1 MQHTAAISPDS
12 SHFVSAAS
20 LRVRLDW
27 FNKLRW
33 AAAGTTLAAVV
44 VTALVAGIPLPTV
57 PLLVTVAVLAA
68 LNAGYVVRNRR
79 VPPRDIRAEIRLVK
93 AQMTGDL
100 VVLTVILNLTG
111 GVENPLLYVYVIHV
125 IIASLLFK
133 GREIFAIAW
142 LAIGLFT
149 AEVAGEYL
157 GLLPH
162 HHLLGA
168 SDLTHELPFI
178 LVTLASF
185 WLVLLFS
192 AYMGAVIMRHN
203 RAIKDELVRRQQRLV
218 EADRAKLEFY
228 RFVAHE
234 VKSPVATAQSAVETA
249 LEVGGDALPPQVDDL
264 LVRAVGRL
272 EQAAA
277 IVRNLA
283 DLTRGGLLAPE
294 DLRPVNVTALVSGAA
309 EDFRELAAR
318 DGQKI
323 VLDAP
328 AVPVVITT
336 GGSLLGKVV
345 TNLLSNAVRYNR
357 SGGTVR
363 LELTDAGTTVTLTV
377 ADEGIGIEP
386 GDRERIFD
394 EFYRSPAAQAKSGLG
409 TGLGLAIVRRFVTD
423 LGGTVTVESRP
434 GEGSTF
440 TVTLPRRP
448 AGRPGAGG
456 GAEGEA
462 A

>member
-1 MQHTAAISPDS
+1 MEQTAAISPDS

-33 AAAGTTLAAVV
+33 AAAGTLLAAVPV
-44 VTALVAGIPLPTV
+44 IGLLAGIPLPV
-57 PLLVTVAVLAA
+57 APLLAAAGVLAVL
-68 LNAGYVVRNRR
+68 NAIYVARNRR
-79 VPPRDIRAEIRLVK
+79 VRPVDIRAEIRLVK

-100 VVLTVILNLTG
+100 ILLTIILNLTG

-133 GREIFAIAW
+133 GREIFSIAW

-157 GLLPH
+157 GLIPH

-168 SDLTHELPFI
+168 SDLTHELPFV
-178 LVTLASF
+178 LVTLVSF
-185 WLVLLFS
+185 WFVLLFS

-203 RAIKDELVRRQQRLV
+203 RAIKDELVRRQRLLI

-228 RFVAHE
+228 RYVAHE

-249 LEVGGDALPPQVDDL
+249 LELGGDALPPQVDDL
-264 LVRAVGRL
+264 LTRAVGRL

-283 DLTRGGLLAPE
+283 DLTRSGLLAPE
-294 DLRPVNVTALVSGAA
+294 NLRPVNVTALAA
-309 EDFRELAAR
+309 KVVDDFRELAAR
-318 DGQKI
+318 DGQA
-323 VLDAP
+323 VEFEAP

-336 GGSLLGKVV
+336 SESMLGKVV

-357 SGGTVR
+357 EGGRVR
-363 LELTDAGTTVTLTV
+363 LSLADAGDTISITV

-386 GDRERIFD
+386 DDRERIFD
-394 EFYRSPAAQAKSGLG
+394 EFYRSPAAQAKSALG
-409 TGLGLAIVRRFVTD
+409 TGLGLPIVRRFVTD
-423 LGGTVTVESRP
+423 LGGAVAVDSRP
-434 GEGSTF
+434 GEGAVF
-440 TVTLPRRP
+440 AVTLPRRP
-448 AGRPGAGG
+448 GG
-456 GAEGEA
+456 GAVREA
-462 A
+462 T